1 MHTMNNAR
9 AMIVQYWIVI
19 PNRVKS
25 LAKTSTYSSIPQN
38 YITLLIIANCL
49 EFILKGCGLPQL
61 AASFISNQRGLSV
74 RRQWLFNL
82 CSARR
87 LFAFHGGLY
96 GEA

>member
-19 PNRVKS
+19 PNRVIS

-49 EFILKGCGLPQL
+49 EFILKG
-61 AASFISNQRGLSV
+61 
-74 RRQWLFNL
+74 
-82 CSARR
+82 
-87 LFAFHGGLY
+87 
-96 GEA
+96 